1 MEKDSTPKNKRKRKC
16 RAKKAEVAL
25 ETLLRVDGPK
35 SFEVVDHK
43 FFKESAGE
51 WIDQGPLPRYILH
64 EKGNITGQWA
74 IAKFDSDS
82 EETLS
87 ERSEPS
93 LE

>member
-1 MEKDSTPKNKRKRKC
+1 MKKESTPDNKRKRKC
-16 RAKKAEVAL
+16 RAKKAVVAL
-25 ETLLRVDGPK
+25 EALLRVDGHK

-43 FFKESAGE
+43 FFKGSAGE
-51 WIDQGPLPRYILH
+51 WIDQGPLPRYIHL

-74 IAKFDSDS
+74 IAKLDSDS

-87 ERSEPS
+87 ERSEPC